1 MLEASRLAELD
12 YAKTKIS
19 PRWLTD
25 TYYLLGLIEMTRG
38 NKGVAKAAWEKW
50 LGRNPTDHV
59 KVADVQA
66 QLLTL

>member
-1 MLEASRLAELD
+1 
-12 YAKTKIS
+12 
-19 PRWLTD
+19 
-25 TYYLLGLIEMTRG
+25 MTRG